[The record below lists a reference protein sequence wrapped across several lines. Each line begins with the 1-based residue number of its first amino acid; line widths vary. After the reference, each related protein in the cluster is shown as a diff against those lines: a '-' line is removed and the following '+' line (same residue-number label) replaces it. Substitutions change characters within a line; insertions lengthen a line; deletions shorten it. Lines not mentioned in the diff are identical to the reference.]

1 MRIFAKMFSLKKK
14 IIYAPNVELDSIA
27 GLPLIFFE
35 GKIHIIDSVGHDFD
49 KAVRYL
55 SHRKAIGFDTETR
68 PVFTPHAQQNGVA
81 LLQLSSGR
89 HAFLFRTNKTGLDES
104 LAALLANPKVL
115 KIGASVHDDIRGL
128 QKLYPFQPAGFV
140 DLQRICGEW
149 GIKDKSVKKL
159 CAIIMGRRISKTQ
172 QLSNWEAPKLSDAQK
187 IYAATDA
194 WICREM
200 YFKLLD
206 SPKVKTEPETRP
218 EAGTSGDASA
228 AGGAASGGAAA
239 GGVASGGSAAGG
251 AAAGGAAAGSSA
263 GTAALGTKAAAN
275 STETSAA
282 ASNGAAGAS
291 SPESEGTPAE
301 KKASRKRR
309 NYRRGSRAKNKSENK
324 GSSGKAD
331 NSPKE

>member
-14 IIYAPNVELDSIA
+14 IIYAPSVEAESIA

-35 GKIHIIDSVGHDFD
+35 GKIHIIDSLGHDFD

-55 SHRKAIGFDTETR
+55 NRRKVIGFDTETR

-89 HAFLFRTNKTGLDES
+89 HAFLFRTNKIGLDER
-104 LAALLANPKVL
+104 LAALMANPKVI

-140 DLQRICGEW
+140 DLQRICGQW
-149 GIKDKSVKKL
+149 GIRDKSVKKL

-200 YFKLLD
+200 YFKLLE
-206 SPKVKTEPETRP
+206 SPKSNLPSDT
-218 EAGTSGDASA
+218 DAT
-228 AGGAASGGAAA
+228 AS
-239 GGVASGGSAAGG
+239 
-251 AAAGGAAAGSSA
+251 
-263 GTAALGTKAAAN
+263 KA
-275 STETSAA
+275 E
-282 ASNGAAGAS
+282 
-291 SPESEGTPAE
+291 
-301 KKASRKRR
+301 
-309 NYRRGSRAKNKSENK
+309 
-324 GSSGKAD
+324 D
-331 NSPKE
+331 N